1 MSIQLGERFT
11 GLLIRLA
18 FFFEP
23 LAPPAISY
31 FLSRRLN
38 EWKKRGLISAYK
50 TQTTRLGK
58 FHYKIEVDLDVN
70 QKQTDQIIGDL
81 LHNQLKRVRRWFN
94 V

>member
-50 TQTTRLGK
+50 TRTMRIGK

-81 LHNQLKRVRRWFN
+81 LHNQLKSVRRWFN